1 MTLTITRVRL
11 QDFKNFQDASLTVGA
26 FTVLVGTNASGKSN
40 IRDAFRFLH
49 GIGRGYSLA
58 DIMGGRYGPGG
69 RAEWAQMR
77 GAANEIIRFGENSF
91 AISVNYNDSRYGA
104 LYHIEIEMTKETRFR
119 VISESLTHLGLSI
132 YDSHPGAGDPVDAQ
146 DDETHLTVRMGKI
159 GDQRKYGHKFLAR
172 PDQPALSQI
181 AEFRNA
187 ARSQKEAAQAV
198 LDLFASIRFLDLVPE
213 LMRLPAFPGQTV
225 LGDSGE
231 NLPTVLQSICDRPE
245 RKAVL
250 MEWVRELTPMDVTD
264 FAFPRD
270 PTTGLVQLVI
280 QESNGRQVS
289 GYSASD
295 GTLRFLAMLAA
306 LLGEHPARV
315 FFFEEIDNGIHPS
328 RLRLLLDLIERQTAK
343 GDTQVVTTTHSPDL
357 LSMVS
362 DTTFESASVVYR
374 APGAKGAVIR
384 RIADLPNATK
394 LRASQ
399 GLGRLHASGWMED
412 MLSLEDYNDAAE

>member
-1 MTLTITRVRL
+1 MALTITRVRL

-58 DIMGGRYGPGG
+58 DIIGGRYGPGG
-69 RAEWAQMR
+69 QAEWTQMR
-77 GAANEIIRFGENSF
+77 GAAREIIRFGKASF
-91 AISVNYNDSRYGA
+91 KIEVDYQSDWRAGRYT
-104 LYHIEIEMTKETRFR
+104 IEVRMTEDERFR
-119 VISESLTHLGLSI
+119 VSAETLTLAWDTIYTSHPGSGDPVHAQDDDTHLGL
-132 YDSHPGAGDPVDAQ
+132 
-146 DDETHLTVRMGKI
+146 RMGKI
-159 GDQRKYGHKFLAR
+159 GDQRKFGHRFLAR

-181 AEFRNA
+181 ADFRNA
-187 ARSQKEAAQAV
+187 ARLHKESAQAL
-198 LDLFASIRFLDLVPE
+198 LDLFAGIRFLDLVPD
-213 LMRLPAFPGQTV
+213 LMRLPAFPGQTI

-231 NLPTVLQSICDRPE
+231 NLPTVLQAICANVDR
-245 RKAVL
+245 KVIL
-250 MEWVRELTPMDVTD
+250 MEWVRELTPIDVTD
-264 FAFPRD
+264 FEFPRD
-270 PTTGLVQLVI
+270 TITGLVQLSI
-280 QESNGRQVS
+280 RESNGKQIS
-289 GYSASD
+289 AYSASD

-315 FFFEEIDNGIHPS
+315 FFFEELDNGIHPS

-343 GDTQVVTTTHSPDL
+343 RDIQVVTTTHSPDL

-362 DTTFESASVVYR
+362 DKTFESASVVYR
-374 APGAKGAVIR
+374 ATGAEGAIIR
-384 RIADLPNATK
+384 RIADLPNAAE

-412 MLSLEDYNDAAE
+412 MLSLEDYSDAAE